1 MSPPTSP
8 KIEHKEIRI
17 DGMTCD
23 ACRRRV
29 IDALNKVDGV
39 SVESVELGVATITT
53 EGRRATAAARL
64 AIDSLGY
71 SARPELETPPP
82 LTDAPKP
89 RGAARNRPTGIA
101 RAAAQGARETAP
113 DDQPVHP
120 APKKKVGDAG
130 RDDRDRGEPMP
141 ERVNG
146 IDEPSAE
153 TRSKSDPRP
162 ANRDKSP
169 TTNPGRARSGDSA
182 KR

>member
-1 MSPPTSP
+1 MSPHTSP
-8 KIEHKEIRI
+8 KTEHKEIRI

-23 ACRRRV
+23 ACRRKV
-29 IDALNKVDGV
+29 ADALNDVEGV
-39 SVESVELGVATITT
+39 RVESVELGAATITT

-82 LTDAPKP
+82 LKDSPQSP
-89 RGAARNRPTGIA
+89 AADREKPTGIA
-101 RAAAQGARETAP
+101 RAAVQGARDAAP

-153 TRSKSDPRP
+153 TRSKSGPRP

-169 TTNPGRARSGDSA
+169 TTNPGRSRSGGSS